1 MTFCWLLF
9 FFLRTLRSCK
19 VGIVFAWNIL
29 NGCASFRCRLQPLL
43 DAFVLCKYMNTYVC
57 CFPAVPWICCRSKG
71 RERNMSERKSHS
83 LEQIHSTLFYEDK
96 TKMPMCHKQ
105 HTHRQLLRLFAD
117 FLFLAWLLHHKN
129 LARALQLSRD
139 SIKTHLQNHIKIE
152 RKCDFVCLYRY
163 CLTTNPS
170 HLFFNMDKTQTIGWQ
185 LVISCVLLKS
195 ISCANFL
202 STFIFTFHP
211 LKLFNP
217 FWCHAASIDSVKW
230 NEELMFFITGS
241 SNELF
246 QNKPVTASAKRRIY
260 GRK

>member
-1 MTFCWLLF
+1 MAVHRSVVASNHWFCFCFVQIYEYICMLFSSCSMNLLPIE
-9 FFLRTLRSCK
+9 RE
-19 VGIVFAWNIL
+19 
-29 NGCASFRCRLQPLL
+29 
-43 DAFVLCKYMNTYVC
+43 
-57 CFPAVPWICCRSKG
+57 

-105 HTHRQLLRLFAD
+105 HTHRQLLRFFAD

-129 LARALQLSRD
+129 LARALQFSRD

-170 HLFFNMDKTQTIGWQ
+170 HLFFNMDKTETIGWQ

-195 ISCANFL
+195 VSCANFL